1 MRVET
6 YGYVTNFLPVN
17 SCQEIIQEG
26 KKNLMDGTTRSPSE
40 KKKRKSKISW
50 MSDFHLGQILY
61 SQVQQA
67 NAQLLWNLQTTAIE
81 SLQFTSYGEGDFYD
95 WHRDDNIDKFGKGY
109 LEGLVRKISF
119 SILLNDTAEYEGGD
133 FQFEL
138 GNPNDKDRIK
148 TLDKSAQGGAI
159 VFPSFFHHRV
169 KPVTKGTRYS
179 LVGWVCGQP
188 WK

>member
-1 MRVET
+1 
-6 YGYVTNFLPVN
+6 
-17 SCQEIIQEG
+17 
-26 KKNLMDGTTRSPSE
+26 
-40 KKKRKSKISW
+40 

-133 FQFEL
+133 FQVWYGGTNGF
-138 GNPNDKDRIK
+138 I
-148 TLDKSAQGGAI
+148 TLPREKGDVLI
-159 VFPSFFHHRV
+159 FPTFYLHRV
-169 KPVTKGTRYS
+169 TPITKGERRA
-179 LVGWVCGQP
+179 LVYWTGGEP
-188 WK
+188 FR